1 MRHSSGKA
9 QVEPIAALA
18 AVFAVCVGL
27 AVYAGAVDGLLGGDD
42 RDVAETVLDRTA
54 REAGP
59 PGVVTVAG
67 LRNAD
72 LAPPGW
78 TANVTL
84 RTATERVALGPTAPS
99 ETTTQQAQRTVPV
112 RLGPGQV
119 RPGRLVVEVW
129 K

>member
-1 MRHSSGKA
+1 MRRSSGKA

-27 AVYAGAVDGLLGGDD
+27 VVYAGAVDGLLGGDD

-78 TANVTL
+78 SANVTL
-84 RTATERVALGPTAPS
+84 RTAAERVSLGPAPPA
-99 ETTTQQAQRTVPV
+99 ETQQAQRTVPV

-119 RPGRLVVEVW
+119 RPGRLAVEVW
-129 K
+129 T